1 MGRFFQTTPTQ
12 FTQDFIYQPPWE
24 LIQQAAAKKQQQ
36 YDNALATSKLFGDIP
51 IQHLQGVDDVAN
63 VKEKQ
68 RYYAESAD
76 MIAKAIQNDPSK
88 VNQYMSSL
96 EALGKE
102 LSVDMKQ
109 GDLSKIQNS
118 AISFKAW
125 QDDEGNKEMKKADPA
140 RYAAAEKT
148 FLSRYINA
156 GGNSISQGFKGEQIT
171 KDVDWDKL
179 LDSVKNIQANEFS
192 QESSGASGGYI
203 YKNKADGT
211 IVTADKIQQHIISR
225 LLADPSNKA
234 ALKQSQEF
242 GMAKYYNEETGDL
255 DFTASGFAPIMGYAN
270 SNAYSK
276 RSSSQTMSED
286 GTYNTTRR
294 LAQDESQYQRTM
306 ANSNYKWNV
315 DRADKLEAEANK
327 GKLTEKDLAG
337 MRKDIYEET
346 DPNIK
351 ALKQQ
356 DYDNMV
362 GVNFNRAVEKKISF
376 TDIYGA
382 ANNQKLLGVG
392 DVVGQARSSARNN
405 TKMNPK
411 ERELAI
417 FIDSQIASGKV
428 KNEEDLKNAV
438 SLFTQTSGQTA
449 KVKNKFNVDPN
460 SKFGKA
466 TKQSTLSSV
475 YNNNLNFAKNYV
487 NKQNNFIKNN
497 SNLAS
502 SNKIFEVPS
511 VQASQTGAK
520 IIESN
525 PGDFMFV
532 GSEPGAKPSVLSQT
546 FSSEIGGMKGVRITG
561 VTSGQSYGPIGLEVE
576 INGKKGFVLPRGSS
590 ANGINTQT
598 LINVMAGGL
607 NSNSGIRK
615 EFQTYRT
622 ADLQEAESRAKLTD
636 SGTSV
641 FSYKAGNKDYRIELK
656 NGQYTAYDKFANPI
670 SPEPAIDIQTL
681 ATFINM
687 HSQK

>member
-24 LIQQAAAKKQQQ
+24 LIQQAAAKKQQV

-76 MIAKAIQNDPSK
+76 MIAKAIQNDPAK
-88 VNQYMSSL
+88 AQQYMSSL

-102 LSVDMKQ
+102 LSMDMKQ
-109 GDLSKIQNS
+109 GDLSKIQGS
-118 AISFKAW
+118 AIGFKAW
-125 QDDEGNKEMKKADPA
+125 QDDEGNKEMKKKDPA
-140 RYAAAEKT
+140 RYAAAERT
-148 FLSRYINA
+148 FLSRYVNA

-171 KDVDWDKL
+171 EDVDWDKL

-211 IVTADKIQQHIISR
+211 VVTADRIKEHIISR
-225 LLADPSNKA
+225 LLADPSNRA

-270 SNAYSK
+270 SNAHSK
-276 RSSSQTMSED
+276 KSSSQTMSED

-294 LAQDESQYQRTM
+294 LMQSEDHFNRSME
-306 ANSNYKWNV
+306 NSNYKWNV
-315 DRADKLEAEANK
+315 ERGDKLQAEANK
-327 GKLTEKDLAG
+327 GKLTEKDLAS

-356 DYDNMV
+356 DYDNMM
-362 GVNFNRAVEKKISF
+362 GVNFNKAVEKKINF
-376 TDIYGA
+376 TDIYSA
-382 ANNQKLLGVG
+382 VNNKSLSGTG
-392 DVVGQARSSARNN
+392 DVIGQARAKARGEI
-405 TKMNPK
+405 KMDPK
-411 ERELAI
+411 QRALAI
-417 FIDSQIASGKV
+417 HIDTQIASGKI
-428 KNEEDLKNAV
+428 KNEDDIEAV
-438 SLFTQTSGQTA
+438 TRQYLRQNNMLPQTIG
-449 KVKNKFNVDPN
+449 N
-460 SKFGKA
+460 SA
-466 TKQSTLSSV
+466 NTNYRVEQVSTP
-475 YNNNLNFAKNYV
+475 YTNFAKNYV
-487 NKQNNFIKNN
+487 NKQTNFIKNN
-497 SNLAS
+497 ANLAK

-511 VQASQTGAK
+511 VQASQTASRML
-520 IIESN
+520 ENS
-525 PGDFMFV
+525 PDDFMFV
-532 GSEPGAKPSVLSQT
+532 NSASGSRPVPLKGIE
-546 FSSEIGGMKGVRITG
+546 GGNKGIRVTG

-576 INGKKGFVLPRGSS
+576 VNGQKGYILPKNSA
-590 ANGINTQT
+590 ANGVNTQT

-607 NSNSGIRK
+607 NADSGIKR
-615 EFQTYRT
+615 EFQTYRAT
-622 ADLQEAESRAKLTD
+622 DLQQAESRAKVTEK
-636 SGTSV
+636 GTSA
-641 FSYKAGNKDYRIELK
+641 FSYKAGNNDYRIELA
-656 NGQYTAYDKFANPI
+656 NGQYTARDKFGNAI

-681 ATFINM
+681 AEFINI
-687 HSQK
+687 HSQKK

>member
-24 LIQQAAAKKQQQ
+24 LIQQAAAKKQQV
-36 YDNALATSKLFGDIP
+36 YDNALATSKLFDSIP

-76 MIAKAIQNDPSK
+76 NIAKAIQNDPAK
-88 VNQYMSSL
+88 AQHYMANL

-102 LSVDMKQ
+102 LSMDMKE
-109 GDLSKIQNS
+109 GDLSKIQSS
-118 AISFKAW
+118 AIGFKTW
-125 QDDEGNKEMKKADPA
+125 QDDVGNKEMKKTAPA

-148 FLSRYINA
+148 FLSKYINA

-179 LDSVKNIQANEFS
+179 LDSVKGIQANEFS

-211 IVTADKIQQHIISR
+211 VVTADKIQQHILSR
-225 LLADPSNKA
+225 LLADPSNRA

-276 RSSSQTMSED
+276 KSSSQTMSSD
-286 GTYNTTRR
+286 GTYNAAMSR
-294 LAQDESQYQRTM
+294 AQDESQFQRTM

-315 DRADKLEAEANK
+315 DRGDKLEAEANK
-327 GKLTEKDLAG
+327 GKLTEKDLAS

-346 DPNIK
+346 DPKIK
-351 ALKQQ
+351 ELKQQ
-356 DYDNMV
+356 DYDNMM
-362 GVNFNRAVEKKISF
+362 GTNFNRAVSKKESF

-382 ANNQKLLGVG
+382 AGNQGLAGVG
-392 DVVGQARSSARNN
+392 DVVGKARSKARGD
-405 TKMNPK
+405 TKMDSNQ
-411 ERELAI
+411 RGLAMY
-417 FIDSQIASGKV
+417 IDSNIASGKIKSEKDIENYTRQYIRETKEIFKPSV
-428 KNEEDLKNAV
+428 VGN
-438 SLFTQTSGQTA
+438 GQYAQVQRDKIDT
-449 KVKNKFNVDPN
+449 P
-460 SKFGKA
+460 
-466 TKQSTLSSV
+466 
-475 YNNNLNFAKNYV
+475 YINFAKNYV
-487 NKQNNFIKNN
+487 NKQNNFIKDN
-497 SNLAS
+497 SNLAA

-511 VQASQTGAK
+511 VQASQVGAK
-520 IIESN
+520 ILETN

-532 GSEPGAKPSVLSQT
+532 GSEPGEKPSVLSQT
-546 FSSEIGGMKGVRITG
+546 FSAEIGGMKGIRITG

-576 INGKKGFVLPRGSS
+576 INGRKGFVLPRGGST
-590 ANGINTQT
+590 NGINTQT
-598 LINVMAGGL
+598 LMNVMSGGL
-607 NSNSGIRK
+607 GANSPLKK
-615 EFQTYRT
+615 EFQTRRT
-622 ADLQEAESRAKLTD
+622 TDLQEAESRAKVTEK
-636 SGTSV
+636 GTSA
-641 FSYKAGNKDYRIELK
+641 FTYKTGNNDYRIELA
-656 NGQYTAYDKFANPI
+656 NGQYTPYDKFGNEI
-670 SPEPAIDIQTL
+670 SPVPLIDIQSL

>member
-12 FTQDFIYQPPWE
+12 FTEDFIYQPPWE
-24 LIQQAAAKKQQQ
+24 LIQQAAAKKQQV
-36 YDNALATSKLFGDIP
+36 YDNALATSKLFNNIP

-76 MIAKAIQNDPSK
+76 NIAKAIQNDPA
-88 VNQYMSSL
+88 NAQHYMANL

-102 LSVDMKQ
+102 LSMDMKE
-109 GDLSKIQNS
+109 GDLSKIQGS

-125 QDDEGNKEMKKADPA
+125 QDDEGNKEMKKTDPA

-171 KDVDWDKL
+171 EDVDWDKL

-203 YKNKADGT
+203 YKNKVDGT

-255 DFTASGFAPIMGYAN
+255 DFTASGFAPIKGYAN

-294 LAQDESQYQRTM
+294 LAQDESQYQRSM
-306 ANSNYKWNV
+306 ANSDYKWNV
-315 DRADKLEAEANK
+315 DRADKLQAEANK
-327 GKLTEKDLAG
+327 GKLTDKDLAA

-346 DPNIK
+346 DPKIK
-351 ALKQQ
+351 ELKQQ
-356 DYDNMV
+356 DYDNIV
-362 GVNFNRAVEKKISF
+362 GTNFNRAVDKKISF

-382 ANNQKLLGVG
+382 AGNQGLAGVG
-392 DVVGQARSSARNN
+392 DVVGKARSKARGD
-405 TKMNPK
+405 TKMDSNQ
-411 ERELAI
+411 RALAMY
-417 FIDSQIASGKV
+417 IDGLIASGKI
-428 KNEEDLKNAV
+428 KGENDIKEAV
-438 SLFTQTSGQTA
+438 NMFTLTSGQLNA
-449 KVKNKFNVDPN
+449 QPSKFKVDPN
-460 SKFGKA
+460 SNYAKA
-466 TKQSTLSSV
+466 SKQADHTRV
-475 YNNNLNFAKNYV
+475 TNNNFAFAKTYV
-487 NKQNNFIKNN
+487 EKQNNFIKNN
-497 SNLAS
+497 ANLAS

-511 VQASQTGAK
+511 VQASQTASK
-520 IIESN
+520 ILENS
-525 PGDFMFV
+525 PDDFMFV
-532 GSEPGAKPSVLSQT
+532 NSTSGSKPVPL
-546 FSSEIGGMKGVRITG
+546 KGIEAGNKGIRVTG

-576 INGKKGFVLPRGSS
+576 VNGHKGYILPKNSS

-607 NSNSGIRK
+607 NSNSGIKR

-622 ADLQEAESRAKLTD
+622 TDLQEAESRAKITD

-641 FSYKAGNKDYRIELK
+641 FSYKTGNKDYRIELK
-656 NGQYTAYDKFANPI
+656 NGQYTAYDKFENPI
-670 SPEPAIDIQTL
+670 TPEPAIDIQTL